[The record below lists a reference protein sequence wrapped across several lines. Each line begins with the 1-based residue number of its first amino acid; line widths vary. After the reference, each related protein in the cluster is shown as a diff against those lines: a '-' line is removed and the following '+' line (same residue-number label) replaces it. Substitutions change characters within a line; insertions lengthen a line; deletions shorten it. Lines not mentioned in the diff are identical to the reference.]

1 MAITYPLQLPI
12 RPSAY
17 SLEKRAVST
26 FTESPFTFQ
35 QYVAKGIGESFGLQL
50 TFPPIVNTATARVVS
65 AFGSALRG
73 QYGTFEFPIHS
84 RDLAYTGSADITL
97 SSINNDLRNNITVSA
112 DVGLG
117 VGTYIQIGTQLIQ
130 VLQVATGTTL
140 DIFPALRQAYAT
152 GSAVNYKTPK
162 GIFRLTSQS
171 ATLMFNSDHTYSTT
185 VEALEAV

>member
-12 RPSAY
+12 RPAAY
-17 SLEKRAVST
+17 SLEKRAVSI

-35 QYVAKGIGESFGLQL
+35 QYVSKGMGEAFALQL
-50 TFPPIVNTATARVVS
+50 TFPPERSPATARIVS

-73 QYGTFEFPIHS
+73 QYGTFEFPIHA

-130 VLQVATGTTL
+130 VLQITTGTTL
-140 DIFPALRQAYAT
+140 DIFPALRQSFAT
-152 GSAVNYKTPK
+152 GSAINYKTPK